1 MGAERELLTEM
12 YRDFNDRRMERV
24 LERLHPAVEWPNGME
39 GGFVY
44 GREGVREYW
53 TRQWAIL
60 DPRVQPVSIQ
70 EDGAGRHVVE
80 VHQVV
85 QDLEGNVL
93 MDRMVRHVYRIE
105 DGLITRMDIEE

>member
-1 MGAERELLTEM
+1 MSGERELLIEM
-12 YRDFNDRRMERV
+12 YRDFNDRKMESV
-24 LERLHPAVEWPNGME
+24 LAHLHPEVEWPNGME
-39 GGFVY
+39 AGFVY
-44 GREGVREYW
+44 GREGVRAYW
-53 TRQWAIL
+53 TRQWAMM

-70 EDGAGRHVVE
+70 EDGAGRHAVE

-93 MDRMVRHVYRIE
+93 MDKMLRHLYRIE